1 MGKTKDMRLDALS
14 ADGEYLEAEVI
25 DDGGSDGPKRG
36 RELRF
41 VQSMTAFFAVVFV
54 VSMVGG
60 YVGGGAICMA
70 VEAAD
75 SLVAQF
81 AGGSG
86 NGAPLAP
93 AADSVPAG
101 STAITADGLH
111 VRCPGSFVK
120 PGRGEGGEPTV
131 VVALELQNVG
141 DDKVVLRKSQFAAI
155 GADGKAVEPLD
166 QTLSRGDGGAFCQF
180 TSVAVEPG
188 ERLVV
193 CSAFRMAAGP
203 TQVTYRP
210 GKRSRGYG
218 ADCTALEIGGA
229 QETMLA

>member
-70 VEAAD
+70 MEAAD

-111 VRCPGSFVK
+111 VR
-120 PGRGEGGEPTV
+120 
-131 VVALELQNVG
+131 
-141 DDKVVLRKSQFAAI
+141 
-155 GADGKAVEPLD
+155 
-166 QTLSRGDGGAFCQF
+166 
-180 TSVAVEPG
+180 
-188 ERLVV
+188 
-193 CSAFRMAAGP
+193 
-203 TQVTYRP
+203 
-210 GKRSRGYG
+210 
-218 ADCTALEIGGA
+218 
-229 QETMLA
+229 